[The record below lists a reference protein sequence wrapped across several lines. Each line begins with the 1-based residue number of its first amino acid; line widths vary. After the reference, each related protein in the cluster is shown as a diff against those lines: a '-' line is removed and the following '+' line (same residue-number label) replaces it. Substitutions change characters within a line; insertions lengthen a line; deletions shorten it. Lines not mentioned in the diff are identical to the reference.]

1 MSSLLRN
8 PAVNVAS
15 IALTRW
21 RGAQHPTQQAVMQRM
36 QAEGLKPYLTSY
48 GPNARDG
55 VRSHGYGKVLYC
67 VEGSLE
73 ISLPDLR
80 QTIVLKPGDR
90 LELPRGTRHGVTV
103 GLNGARCLEGAIR
116 GTADNNR
123 LTQEVKSI

>member
-1 MSSLLRN
+1 MSSFSRN
-8 PAVNVAS
+8 TQVNVTS

-21 RGAQHPTQQAVMQRM
+21 HGAQHPTQQAVMTRM

-48 GPNARDG
+48 GPNARDA
-55 VRSHGYGKVLYC
+55 VWSHGYGKVLYC

-90 LELPRGTRHGVTV
+90 LELPRATRHGVTV
-103 GLNGARCLEGAIR
+103 GLNGARCLEGALR
-116 GTADNNR
+116 GTVNDNTT
-123 LTQEVKSI
+123 TQVVKAL